1 MPNDQNSSQGR
12 RPHYHRGRRGAD
24 RRALDRRT
32 PQHTPESSGRD
43 QVDVEQIM
51 RDIRARISRR
61 HGIDLTTQQIQE
73 LASRRLEAILEPRHV
88 KPALMEQMRRAAGE
102 PVEVPPPLTDPVQA
116 TFDEAALYQSHR
128 GIVRLL
134 RRLLNPILKL
144 FFNPAPLV
152 DALSAQA
159 RRNNAAAER
168 EAELHVRQAEW
179 NALHYEILQR
189 LVTEV
194 SRATIETQS
203 LAMRIESLSAKVDF
217 NDRRVRGLEQVAHQS
232 KAGGRQ
238 PDQPTS
244 DAPVAAAPEGA
255 PVASEGTSES
265 SRRRRRRRRGR
276 RSGPLTPEGA
286 VAGVAG
292 GRPAAAVEAD
302 VDIEGEGD
310 SADLDEGET
319 EDVVTETAEGSGS
332 TSLEPAHAF
341 SLLQSVERHPSIDS
355 PATDPPEPAAVA
367 PPAPAPPAQPTPPRD
382 EPVPPEPVDH
392 ADPGPPDR

>member
-1 MPNDQNSSQGR
+1 
-12 RPHYHRGRRGAD
+12 
-24 RRALDRRT
+24 
-32 PQHTPESSGRD
+32 
-43 QVDVEQIM
+43 M

-102 PVEVPPPLTDPVQA
+102 PIEVPPPAHRPSSSDVRRGCALPVSSR
-116 TFDEAALYQSHR
+116 DR
-128 GIVRLL
+128 
-134 RRLLNPILKL
+134 
-144 FFNPAPLV
+144 
-152 DALSAQA
+152 
-159 RRNNAAAER
+159 AAAAPFAESDTEAVLQSGAARGCPER
-168 EAELHVRQAEW
+168 PGQTRTTPPPSVRRSCMRVRQNGTRCTTRSCSGSSPKSLE
-179 NALHYEILQR
+179 R
-189 LVTEV
+189 R
-194 SRATIETQS
+194 SRRRAS
-203 LAMRIESLSAKVDF
+203 RCESSRSPPKSISTTVACAAWSRSPTS
-217 NDRRVRGLEQVAHQS
+217 RRRR
-232 KAGGRQ
+232 GRQ

-319 EDVVTETAEGSGS
+319 EDVVTGTAEGSGS
-332 TSLEPAHAF
+332 TSLEPADAF
-341 SLLQSVERHPSIDS
+341 SLLQPVERHPRSTRRRPIPLSPRLLRHQHPRRPHSRPRRATSRFRPHRSI
-355 PATDPPEPAAVA
+355 TRT
-367 PPAPAPPAQPTPPRD
+367 QGRPTG
-382 EPVPPEPVDH
+382 DH
-392 ADPGPPDR
+392 ERARRLALQLVVRVGRVEGCLSFGNHERCLQRRSWRS